1 MRSLALGRKSK
12 HTEQEVN
19 MENGQ
24 NKDKPKM
31 TEQEA
36 QGVKEIKDM
45 NQGMCF

>member
-1 MRSLALGRKSK
+1 
-12 HTEQEVN
+12 

-31 TEQEA
+31 TEQEV

-45 NQGMCF
+45 NQGMHIEICLHYC